1 MSAHTLAPL
10 KSKPVPTTKPDGLG
24 PTLTWQARRLAA
36 GARWLGQRVL
46 RVARPMGLSALAL
59 AAVLALV
66 GLALGWAEVVLIA
79 MALGFAL
86 AAAVAFVVG
95 RTFYDVHLD
104 LARLRVRV
112 GEQAFGRVVVNNPT
126 SRRRRGCEAFLPVGL
141 GTARFRVPRLAAG
154 TSHDEMFTIPTER
167 RCVVL
172 VGPVQSFR
180 QDPFGLLRRSQRLSP
195 SHELFVHPRTVSL
208 EGSSAGFLRDLEGRP
223 TDDLSSSDVAFHALR
238 EYVPGDDR
246 RYIHWK
252 TSAKVGRLMVRQFEE
267 SRRSHLVVAL
277 STDLDEYQD
286 AAELELAISVAASLG
301 LQAIKE
307 EKDLTVVSSDG
318 ALRSQSGGRLLDDC
332 SRITPRQGANGIDQ
346 VARAAAAQVPDASTA
361 VLVTGSLPNPAKLRC
376 ALSGFSVEVMAAAV
390 RCARGTTLGR
400 RSLGDAP
407 VVSLGELADLPLGM
421 RSL

>member
-1 MSAHTLAPL
+1 
-10 KSKPVPTTKPDGLG
+10 
-24 PTLTWQARRLAA
+24 
-36 GARWLGQRVL
+36 
-46 RVARPMGLSALAL
+46 MGLSALGL
-59 AAVLALV
+59 AVGLALI

-79 MALGFAL
+79 LALGLVL

-126 SRRRRGCEAFLPVGL
+126 GRRRSGCEAFLPVGL

-154 TSHDEMFTIPTER
+154 ANHDETFTIPTER

-180 QDPFGLLRRSQRLSP
+180 QDPFSLLRRSQRLSP
-195 SHELFVHPRTVSL
+195 SHELFVHPKTVSL

-277 STDLDEYQD
+277 STNLDEYQD
-286 AAELELAISVAASLG
+286 AEELELAISVAASLG

-318 ALRSQSGGRLLDDC
+318 ALRCQNGGRLLDDC
-332 SRITPRQGANGIDQ
+332 SRIVPRQGAGGIDQ
-346 VARAAAAQVPDASTA
+346 VAREAAAQVPDASTA
-361 VLVTGSLPNPAKLRC
+361 VLVTGALPNPAKLRS

-390 RCARGTTLGR
+390 RCDRAATLGR

-407 VVSLGELADLPLGM
+407 VVSLGELTDLPLGM